1 MTDYTTFLAVYC
13 PLSRGT
19 NSIFVTMRTQFP
31 ELPPGITT
39 RMGCW
44 QASSGFDPL
53 AMERITVRFSHHE
66 DIPVLIG
73 GNIGSAAYQK
83 HR

>member
-1 MTDYTTFLAVYC
+1 MMDYTTFFGRL
-13 PLSRGT
+13 LSTLQGD
-19 NSIFVTMRTQFP
+19 
-31 ELPPGITT
+31 ELYFRHHAHPV
-39 RMGCW
+39 
-44 QASSGFDPL
+44 SGAAAGDHGKIL
-53 AMERITVRFSHHE
+53 LRQSHHE

>member
-1 MTDYTTFLAVYC
+1 MLLFLKMTDYTTFLAVYC

-31 ELPPGITT
+31 ELPAGGDGKVLL
-39 RMGCW
+39 R
-44 QASSGFDPL
+44 Q
-53 AMERITVRFSHHE
+53 SHHE
-66 DIPVLIG
+66 DLPVLIG
-73 GNIGSAAYQK
+73 GNIGSAAYRK